1 MFPQSTKNNSGIVI
15 IPLLTRGLLLL
26 VSTLA
31 TIATSAPAAT
41 CSHRGELDALFCDE
55 DRNLTADAPVD
66 PSRLRNPPA
75 LLMSYS
81 PQEDTGSYEKLWAPF
96 VTHLGQCTG
105 KPVRFFQVHSSA
117 AVVEAF
123 RSGRIHFSLLA
134 TGDTPFAVNVAGAV
148 PYAGIGGNKGL
159 LGYHV
164 VTLVRK
170 DSAFRK
176 LADLKGKRVA
186 HTAPSSNSGNMAPR
200 ALFPAEGLVPDK
212 DYKVIYSGKHDNSI
226 LGVLRGDYD
235 AAAVADDVLDRLVT
249 RGTVKAADFRV
260 IFTSKPFPAGS
271 MVFAH
276 DLAPAVVKSI
286 RDCTLNYRFSRQ
298 LVEAFQGS
306 DRFVPLDYKRDF
318 DSVREVAQ
326 ASGEMKKKET
336 AR

>member
-1 MFPQSTKNNSGIVI
+1 M
-15 IPLLTRGLLLL
+15 LTRGLLLVISML
-26 VSTLA
+26 ATLA
-31 TIATSAPAAT
+31 AGAPAAT
-41 CSHRGELDALFCDE
+41 CSHRGELDAVFCDD
-55 DRNLTADAPVD
+55 DRDLTADAPSD
-66 PSRLRNPPA
+66 PTRLRNPPA

-96 VTHLGQCTG
+96 VAHLGQCVG

-148 PYAGIGGNKGL
+148 PYAGIGSARGL

-164 VTLVRK
+164 VTLVGA

-176 LADLKGKRVA
+176 LANLKGKRVA
-186 HTAPSSNSGNMAPR
+186 HTAPSSNAGNMAPR

-235 AAAVADDVLDRLVT
+235 AAAVADDVLDRLVS
-249 RGTVKAADFRV
+249 RGVVKATDFRA
-260 IFTSKPFPAGS
+260 IFTSKSFPAGS

-276 DLAPAVVKSI
+276 DLAPALVKSI
-286 RDCTLNYRFSRQ
+286 RDCTFNYKFSPS
-298 LVEAFQGS
+298 LVAAFQGS

-318 DSVREVAQ
+318 DSVRQVAR
-326 ASGEMKKKET
+326 ASGEMKTKEI

>member
-1 MFPQSTKNNSGIVI
+1 MTRLVA
-15 IPLLTRGLLLL
+15 PLVRTAGLAIALLLP
-26 VSTLA
+26 VF
-31 TIATSAPAAT
+31 AAAEVACT
-41 CSHRGELDALFCDE
+41 NRGDLDAAFCDE
-55 DRNLTADAPVD
+55 NSDLTADPPTDA
-66 PSRLRNPPA
+66 SRLRNPSA

-81 PQEDTGSYEKLWAPF
+81 PQEDTGTYEKLWAPY
-96 VTHLGQCTG
+96 VAHLGKCIG

-148 PYAGIGGNKGL
+148 PYAGIGGPKGL
-159 LGYHV
+159 LGYRV
-164 VTLVRK
+164 VVIVRR
-170 DSAFRK
+170 DSSFTR

-235 AAAVADDVLDRLVT
+235 AAAVADDILERLASNGV
-249 RGTVKAADFRV
+249 VKAADFRV
-260 IFTSKPFPAGS
+260 LYTSRSFPAGS

-276 DLAPAVVKSI
+276 DLAPPLIKSI
-286 RDCTLNYRFSRQ
+286 RDCTLNYKFSPE
-298 LVEAFQGS
+298 LAAAFQGS

-318 DSVREVAQ
+318 ENVRQVAN
-326 ASGEMKKKET
+326 ASGELKKKDST
-336 AR
+336 R